1 MALDADTL
9 DLVLGTLR
17 EVAARALPLKRRLE
31 LDAKEECPVELIR
44 ELLGPEVG
52 LHLVFI
58 PEAFGGLGGGA
69 YDIYRVSEALAR
81 VDLGI
86 ATSFLAVA
94 LGTDPIRVG
103 GTPDQQDRWMSR
115 IAAEGLIVAYGV
127 TEPGAGSNVAS
138 LATRADPVVENGA
151 TVAYRLNGT
160 KQFITNGAIADL
172 YTILAKTPAG
182 PSFFVVERGEKGLEP
197 GKSEEKHGI
206 RASNTAQVILED
218 LVVPADRL
226 LGRVEGQGLAQAS
239 KVFAFTRL
247 MVAAFGLG
255 AGVEALERAV
265 AYSKE
270 RSQFGS
276 LLCDKQGYTHKL
288 LVPHAVRL
296 EAARAYIEE
305 VARRIDAGEHDL
317 ATEGAMAKLF
327 ATESGNAAAE
337 AAIQAFGGYGYTRE
351 YEVEKIKR
359 DVRITMI
366 YEGTSEI
373 LENLIAIDSWRRV
386 LQGKGRLHLDLAEEA
401 EALDAGEPSAAPPV
415 GGTALGAAARLLAET
430 LEAARKH
437 RLTRQ
442 QFLQFQIA
450 DAVVAV
456 EAAMALARK
465 ARRTGDRA
473 LAVKSR
479 LFAREVG
486 RGLVDRALVLH
497 AGGKEVTAETLEA
510 FARSANLAR
519 VFAAQQGAV
528 DDMDLVAAAL
538 REG

>member
-17 EVAARALPLKRRLE
+17 EVAARAMPLKRRLE

-58 PEAFGGLGGGA
+58 PESFGGLGGGA

-81 VDLGI
+81 IDLGI

-103 GTPDQQDRWMSR
+103 GTPDQQDKWMSR

-206 RASNTAQVILED
+206 RASNTSQVILED

-255 AGVEALERAV
+255 AGVEALARAV

-276 LLCDKQGYTHKL
+276 LLCEKQGYTHKL

-317 ATEGAMAKLF
+317 ATEGAMAKLL

-386 LQGKGRLHLDLAEEA
+386 LQGKGRLHLDLAAEA
-401 EALDAGEPSAAPPV
+401 EALDAGGPPV
-415 GGTALGAAARLLAET
+415 GGQALGAAARLLADT

-450 DAVVAV
+450 DAMVAM

-479 LFAREVG
+479 LYAREVG

-497 AGGKEVTAETLEA
+497 SGGKDITAETLEA
-510 FARSANLAR
+510 FARSPSLAR

-538 REG
+538 REA